1 MRRWRGALA
10 GLALGCAAAW
20 FWSGRFDSRV
30 WLLGQEE
37 GAELVL
43 SLAELG
49 RYTGAENSAGLYLA
63 VLGQVFDVQR
73 GRQHYGPGGA
83 YSFFSGKD
91 ASRAFATGDFTPIG
105 LVDDISGLSPSEMLA
120 IQKWLAFYR
129 KNYVPIGKVAG
140 RFYDENGAA
149 TALLKQAQALIQEG
163 QHLQAQE
170 EEEKHH
176 WPPCNAEWSA
186 RSGSRVLCSKQ
197 SGGISQEWTGVP
209 RKLYE
214 PGSSHSRCVCVRTE
228 APSSGP
234 PQSRPDERGD
244 LDNPNLQEYEGCH
257 PQADWCALKDYSPA

>member
-83 YSFFSGKD
+83 YSFFS
-91 ASRAFATGDFTPIG
+91 
-105 LVDDISGLSPSEMLA
+105 
-120 IQKWLAFYR
+120 
-129 KNYVPIGKVAG
+129 GKVAG